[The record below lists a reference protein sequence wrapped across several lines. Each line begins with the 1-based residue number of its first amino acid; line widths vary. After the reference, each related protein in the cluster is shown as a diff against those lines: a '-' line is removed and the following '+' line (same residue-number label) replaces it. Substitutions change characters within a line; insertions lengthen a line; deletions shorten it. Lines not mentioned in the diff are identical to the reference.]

1 VIQKERVTHMKE
13 NVPESS
19 DSARSAK
26 PLAHAR
32 SVTFKEPLHL
42 QHGGTLENVTVCYE
56 TYGNLDH
63 DYDNAVLICHALSG
77 DSHVARHDEQDDTG
91 WWDIVVGPKKPID
104 TEKLFVI
111 CPNVLGGCRGTTS
124 PNTINPLTCRR
135 YGSEFPT
142 ITIGDIVEVQK
153 RLVDYLG
160 IRKLRAVVGGS
171 LGGQQV
177 LCWAHRYPGYS
188 SGYVPI
194 ATASRLPSQS
204 LAFDIVGRNAIL
216 HDPHYHRGRYYGK
229 KKRPDKGLAIA
240 RMIGHITY
248 LSRESMEI
256 KFNAD
261 RHHPQDIPTDFE
273 KRFSVGSY
281 LGYQGDRFVERFD
294 ANSYLTLSLA
304 MDLFDLGSSPE
315 VIAQNIGKADSR
327 WLILSFTS
335 DWLFPPDESWLL
347 VKSLVSAGRRV
358 SYCNVRSAHGHDSF
372 LLSHN
377 LDVYG
382 ELIRAFL
389 SHLDDTPSGGVEHRK
404 KVLGKEP
411 EVRVSGEIQGMHIS
425 EEMSGIKPS
434 GQKPDARVSGESPA
448 IQPSGEEPDAQVCR
462 KGKVSLSRNKNSFY
476 GDPVSIFQQ
485 DRLDYERI
493 VDLIPQGSSV
503 LDLGCGHG
511 ELLCRLK
518 MLGFTRL
525 TGVEL
530 DEHAIISCARL
541 GLDILYADLNEHLS
555 PFTDRSY
562 DYVVLSRTLQTILN
576 IEGLLMEIV
585 RIGERAIVSFPNF
598 AYYKLREML
607 ARQGRSPESNGI
619 LRYKWYDTPNIR
631 FFSIDDFEDFCTEL
645 DIHVHKKIAIDTE
658 AGTEIFE
665 DQNRNADLAIFVLSR

>member
-1 VIQKERVTHMKE
+1 MSE

-19 DSARSAK
+19 DSQRFAH
-26 PLAHAR
+26 PLTHAQY
-32 SVTFKEPLHL
+32 VTFSESL
-42 QHGGTLENVTVCYE
+42 QLQLGGTLENVTVCYE
-56 TYGNLDH
+56 TYGTLDH
-63 DYDNAVLICHALSG
+63 DGGNAVLICHALSG
-77 DSHVARHDEQDDTG
+77 DSHVARHDENDDSG

-111 CPNVLGGCRGTTS
+111 CPNVLGGCRGTTG
-124 PNTINPLTCRR
+124 PNTINPRTGTM
-135 YGSEFPT
+135 YGREFPT

-153 RLVDYLG
+153 RLVDHLG

-177 LCWAHRYPGYS
+177 LCWAHRYPDS
-188 SGYVPI
+188 SRGFVPI
-194 ATASRLPSQS
+194 AAASRLPSQS

-216 HDPHYHRGRYYGK
+216 HDPNYQEGRYYGEK
-229 KKRPDKGLAIA
+229 KKPDKGLAIA

-248 LSRESMEI
+248 LSRESMQI
-256 KFNAD
+256 KFDAD
-261 RHHPQDIPTDFE
+261 RNRPKDIPTEFE

-315 VIAQNIGKADSR
+315 VISQKIGKADCR

-347 VKSLVSAGRRV
+347 VESLVSAGRRV
-358 SYCNVRSAHGHDSF
+358 SYCNVKSSYGHDSF
-372 LLSHN
+372 LLNHN

-389 SHLDDTPSGGVEHRK
+389 SHLDNPPGGV
-404 KVLGKEP
+404 P
-411 EVRVSGEIQGMHIS
+411 
-425 EEMSGIKPS
+425 
-434 GQKPDARVSGESPA
+434 
-448 IQPSGEEPDAQVCR
+448 
-462 KGKVSLSRNKNSFY
+462 LSRKNSSFY
-476 GDPVSIFQQ
+476 GDPVSIFQP
-485 DRLDYERI
+485 DRLDHDRI
-493 VDLIPQGSSV
+493 VDLIVPGSSV

-518 MLGFTRL
+518 GLGFPRL

-530 DEHAIISCARL
+530 DERAIISCARL
-541 GLDILYADLNEHLS
+541 GLDVLHADLNEHLS
-555 PFTDRSY
+555 PFADGSY

-585 RIGERAIVSFPNF
+585 RIGKRAVVSFPNF

-607 ARQGRSPESNGI
+607 ATQGRSPESNGI
-619 LRYKWYDTPNIR
+619 LRYKWYETPNIR
-631 FFSIDDFEDFCTEL
+631 FFSIDDFEDLCTEL
-645 DIHVHKKIAIDTE
+645 GIHMHKKIAIDTE
-658 AGTEIFE
+658 AGTEIFT